1 MSTRA
6 TSASALG
13 AALVLALFGA
23 VACSGSEPDEGE
35 DTQPAAVSPEVS
47 ACISGNPPGEP
58 FDLGQIEDGSSTTLE
73 GFSAECRSS
82 GGRGCDEPFIS
93 LEAARCIA
101 RDSQFQAGLEQWALS
116 LKYEVSYRRVT
127 WGVQNVLVDDGPANY
142 SGESLV
148 IDAVSGR
155 VLGRTSWRAAQ

>member
-6 TSASALG
+6 VSASAIG
-13 AALVLALFGA
+13 ALLVLSGA
-23 VACSGSEPDEGE
+23 IACSGSEPGE
-35 DTQPAAVSPEVS
+35 PDDGQPPAVSAEVS
-47 ACISGNPPGEP
+47 ACISNHPPGEP
-58 FDLGQIEDGSSTTLE
+58 FDLGQVEEGSPATLE
-73 GFSAECRSS
+73 AFLAQCRSA
-82 GGRGCDEPFIS
+82 GGSGCDERLIS

-101 RDSQFQAGLEQWALS
+101 LDQQFQAGLDEWVLS

-142 SGESLV
+142 SGQSLI

-155 VLGRTSWRAAQ
+155 VLGRTSWRATQ